1 MQFVFIDGW
10 QKLVDSFKKDGGY
23 MELQYGDSS
32 GTTST
37 VELFTKRPHLIKA
50 AGVCMIYT
58 LAHRQKESEAGQI

>member
-37 VELFTKRPHLIKA
+37 KRSHLIKA

-58 LAHRQKESEAGQI
+58 LTHRQKESEAGQI